1 METAAE
7 FFDQIPAKA
16 SRARDLRAMIAAA
29 GAVGGS
35 RPDAIHAS
43 GGGACDRVLGEIEA
57 TERRRAKLA
66 AIEAELDEAR
76 AIIEGVRAGLG
87 DKHAEAMTQRYLKPP
102 RTSRAA
108 TSYRIVAARLGVTPR
123 VARYRVLTA
132 LAWLDSNGPRRVADL
147 AAGLDVALVTA
158 AA

>member
-7 FFDQIPAKA
+7 YFEAIPAKVN
-16 SRARDLRAMIAAA
+16 RARDLRAMIAAA
-29 GAVGGS
+29 GDVTGS
-35 RPDAIHAS
+35 RPDAIRAS

-57 TERRRAKLA
+57 TERRRVKLA
-66 AIEAELDEAR
+66 AIEAELGEAR
-76 AIIEGVRAGLG
+76 AIIEGVRFGLG

-102 RTSRAA
+102 RTSWAA
-108 TSYRIVAARLGVTPR
+108 TPYSALAARLGVTPR
-123 VARYRVLTA
+123 VARYRISTA